1 MSRCNAQSIAF
12 KSWANWGR
20 TLLAFLVL
28 SCRPGAQAQEAVLK
42 ERFEAGRV
50 IYANQCADCHGFGGQ
65 GGTDAYQDP
74 LVGDRSLE
82 SLVRRIVR
90 TMPEEDPDLCVGQEA
105 SDVAYYVYHAF
116 YSSEARAAMGRAP
129 RMTPARLT
137 AEQFQNA
144 VADLVS
150 YFTPHQK
157 QPAGHD
163 HLLMASAQTD
173 TGLRATYFQSK
184 GMNKANEQKLERVDQ
199 VLSLIHISEPTR
211 PY

>member
-1 MSRCNAQSIAF
+1 MCRL
-12 KSWANWGR
+12 SWFRW
-20 TLLAFLVL
+20 
-28 SCRPGAQAQEAVLK
+28 S
-42 ERFEAGRV
+42 
-50 IYANQCADCHGFGGQ
+50 
-65 GGTDAYQDP
+65 GGTDAHQDP

-116 YSSEARAAMGRAP
+116 YSSEARAAMGWAP

-199 VLSLIHISEPTR
+199 VIEFDFGEEGPTPEIDGEQFAIIWEGAFLRR
-211 PY
+211 PVGTTHFE